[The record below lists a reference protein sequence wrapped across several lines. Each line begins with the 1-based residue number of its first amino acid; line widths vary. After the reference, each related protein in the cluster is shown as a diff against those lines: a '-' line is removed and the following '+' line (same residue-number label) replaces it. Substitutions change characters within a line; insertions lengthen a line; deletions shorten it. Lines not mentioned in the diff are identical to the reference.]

1 MKRRKTNRTVP
12 VLLLISG
19 VLVVIGLAVAI
30 HARLSLTSV
39 GIEDVAS
46 VTDLRA
52 LDVQIGY
59 RSGQD
64 GKAETLCTH
73 YRTEGQQYV
82 DMVCE
87 APTALVVVPLDD
99 FHQYRGSFS
108 QRVRVEQVIHSMDV
122 VKPGDEITI
131 FRSGGLVNRDG
142 IVTYDGT
149 DNVLLP
155 EQGYLVFLESSELN
169 AYTDEQSYSEL
180 GTTLDIIPLNRERPP
195 ACTSMDYSAYAQYA
209 VFCADAS
216 VVDALYD
223 LQDTVLEQYSVDNVG
238 QAIISRG

>member
-1 MKRRKTNRTVP
+1 MKHRKTNRTMP

-30 HARLSLTSV
+30 HARLSLTSI

-52 LDVQIGY
+52 LDIQIEY
-59 RSGQD
+59 RRGQD
-64 GKAETLCTH
+64 GTAEKLREH

-82 DMVCE
+82 DMACE
-87 APTALVVVPLDD
+87 APVSLVVAPLDD

-108 QRVRVEQVIHSMDV
+108 QRVRVEQVVRSVDNV
-122 VKPGDEITI
+122 QPGDEITI

-142 IVTYDGT
+142 VVTYDGT

-155 EQGYLVFLESSELN
+155 GQRYLVFLEPSELN
-169 AYTDEQSYSEL
+169 SYTDEQSYSEV

-195 ACTSMDYSAYAQYA
+195 ACTSTDYGTYAECPI
-209 VFCADAS
+209 FCADVS

-223 LQDTVLEQYSVDNVG
+223 LQEMVLAHCLGNGD
-238 QAIISRG
+238 

>member
-131 FRSGGLVNRDG
+131 FRSGGLVNRSG

-149 DNVLLP
+149 VNVLLP
-155 EQGYLVFLESSELN
+155 EQTYLVFLEPSNLN
-169 AYTDEQSYSEL
+169 PYTDVQSYSTL
-180 GTTLDIIPLNRERPP
+180 GIDLAIIPLNRERPP
-195 ACTSMDYSAYAQYA
+195 ACTSTDYSVYAECP
-209 VFCADAS
+209 VFCSEMS
-216 VVDALYD
+216 VVNALYD
-223 LQDTVLEQYSVDNVG
+223 LQEEILERCLGGANG
-238 QAIISRG
+238 TRN

>member
-149 DNVLLP
+149 VNVLLP
-155 EQGYLVFLESSELN
+155 GQTYLVFLEPSNLN
-169 AYTDEQSYSEL
+169 PYTDVQSYSTL
-180 GTTLDIIPLNRERPP
+180 GIDLAIIPLNRERPP
-195 ACTSMDYSAYAQYA
+195 ACTSTDYSVYAECS
-209 VFCADAS
+209 VFCSEMS
-216 VVDALYD
+216 VVNALYD
-223 LQDTVLEQYSVDNVG
+223 LQEEILERCLGDANG
-238 QAIISRG
+238 TRN